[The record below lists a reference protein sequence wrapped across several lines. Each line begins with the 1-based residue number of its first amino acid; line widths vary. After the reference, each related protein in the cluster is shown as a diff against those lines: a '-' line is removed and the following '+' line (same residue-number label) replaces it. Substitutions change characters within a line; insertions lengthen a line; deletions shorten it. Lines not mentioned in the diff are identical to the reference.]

1 MRTLDLESNQI
12 SNDDQCNKKF
22 IIPSNIFN
30 ALFEKKIVFDN
41 LYTGYEAEVMR
52 FPLEEYNRDIV
63 MYLVMFGYK
72 YKNS

>member
-1 MRTLDLESNQI
+1 MI
-12 SNDDQCNKKF
+12 S
-22 IIPSNIFN
+22 SNIFN

-41 LYTGYEAEVMR
+41 LYTGYEAKVMR
-52 FPLEEYNRDIV
+52 FPLEEYNRNIV